1 LRAQLSLPPEGGGSG
16 RGVAVVI
23 TDSFGRAFRHGTVG
37 VAIGSS
43 GLPPLWDQRGHRDL
57 SGRILEQT
65 ITALADQVAA
75 ATDLVAGQGNEG
87 RGAVLVRGLQFPPST
102 SGASAL
108 IRPPEEDLFA

>member
-1 LRAQLSLPPEGGGSG
+1 
-16 RGVAVVI
+16 VVI
-23 TDSFGRAFRHGTVG
+23 TDSFGRAFRRGTVG
-37 VAIGSS
+37 VAVGSS

-57 SGRILEQT
+57 SGRTLEQT
-65 ITALADQVAA
+65 ITALADQIAA

-102 SGASAL
+102 QGASAL